1 MISSAKMTAWLRRAL
16 FDNFSLKLISLLCA
30 VGFFVFIHGAERAQ
44 RVFPVPVVVVNP
56 PDALNRQLMKTP
68 PTEIAVTLAGPR
80 TQIDQLTAA
89 DIGSVQL
96 NLESGNETSI
106 VIQQSMFNV
115 PPGVTVEQ
123 IFPVRIDLK
132 WEDIVVKRLPV
143 QVARA
148 GNPASGYAVQG
159 GIFVKPDTVEAR
171 GPRSTLELMQVVV
184 AASYDL
190 GDLTEG
196 RQERTLVLNP
206 PPDFVTFD
214 VDAVQASVDVVRE
227 EQTATFGPLKVEI
240 VGTTRATC
248 KPATVAVEVRGTPE
262 VISALRAS
270 KGEMIVPR
278 VELPK
283 DVDLSQP
290 SSMMV
295 DVVAEISGA
304 TLRVEPSKVLVKW

>member
-1 MISSAKMTAWLRRAL
+1 VISTSKISAWLRRAM
-16 FDNFSLKLISLLCA
+16 FENFSLKLISLLCA

-80 TQIDQLTAA
+80 TQIDQLSAA

-123 IFPVRIDLK
+123 IFPMRIDLK

-148 GNPASGYAVQG
+148 GNPAAGYAIQG

-184 AASYDL
+184 AASYDVS
-190 GDLTEG
+190 DLVEG

-206 PPDFVTFD
+206 PPDYVTFD
-214 VDAVQASVDVVRE
+214 VDAVTASVDIVRE

-240 VGTTRATC
+240 VGNTRATC
-248 KPATVAVEVRGTPE
+248 KPTTVAVEVRGTPE
-262 VISALRAS
+262 VIAALRAS

-283 DVDLSQP
+283 DIDLSQP

-295 DVVAEISGA
+295 DVVAEITGA